1 MDTTIASGG
10 RIMRQIL
17 LRLKAHRSFNNTAVR
32 HTFTEESYRQARKV
46 FVKAYM
52 EVNNVIK

>member
-1 MDTTIASGG
+1 
-10 RIMRQIL
+10 MRQIL